1 MNRSLP
7 SVLLRGLG
15 VVVLL
20 FLVMS
25 VISTILSIV
34 LGFVAAAVS
43 LIVTV
48 TVLFVLV
55 LAAFGLV
62 SLFGDGDTTGN
73 ADWQLSETHGRPR
86 EAEQSDGWRQWL
98 LGSGDGS
105 DRVGRGG
112 VRSDDRD
119 PEQRL
124 RERYV
129 AGEIDEA
136 EFERKMGLLLG
147 SNDTEKRLD
156 ERDLGDRRG
165 SNRDRLWER

>member
-1 MNRSLP
+1 MSRSLS
-7 SVLLRGLG
+7 SVLLKGLG
-15 VVVLL
+15 VVVVL

-62 SLFGDGDTTGN
+62 SLVGDGESTGN
-73 ADWQLSETHGRPR
+73 ADWQLSEPRGKPR
-86 EAEQSDGWRQWL
+86 ESGRADGWRQWL
-98 LGSGDGS
+98 PSSRDGSGRTDS
-105 DRVGRGG
+105 GG

-156 ERDLGDRRG
+156 ERDMGNRRG